1 MTAAQNQLEGLI
13 RQMQRLEGQGRP
25 EQIAVI
31 YDLRRQLQAVA
42 GAFRREA
49 MGPDAGALARV
60 RQAVARDL
68 VRPMDCVL
76 RGGGALA
83 GMREQ
88 IAQWKGAA
96 MLIGTNL
103 RDIDLDSRGQRA
115 PADLGHD
122 DAA

>member
-1 MTAAQNQLEGLI
+1 MTAAQTQLEGLI
-13 RQMQRLEGQGRP
+13 RQMQRLEGMGRP

-49 MGPDAGALARV
+49 MGPEAGALSKV

-68 VRPMDCVL
+68 VGPMDRAL
-76 RGGGALA
+76 RRDALG
-83 GMREQ
+83 GMRQ
-88 IAQWKGAA
+88 PIAEWKGAA
-96 MLIGTNL
+96 MLIGTAL

-115 PADLGHD
+115 PADLDHD